1 MTLRPLA
8 KSLLFVFLWT
18 AVLASAVT
26 AVYARHEARNLFV
39 ELEHLNSQRDMLD
52 IDWGRLRIEQS
63 TWATHARVEALA
75 REELHM
81 RIPRASEIVVVTP

>member
-1 MTLRPLA
+1 MKLRPLVA
-8 KSLLFVFLWT
+8 PLIFVALWA

-39 ELEHLNSQRDMLD
+39 ELERLNSERDHLN
-52 IDWGRLRIEQS
+52 IEWGRLRLEQS

-75 REELHM
+75 REELRM
-81 RIPRASEIVVVTP
+81 KIPQATEVVLVRP